1 MLTSFGKSVFTDV
14 IRVKDL
20 GWGMILDYMLGR
32 TSSLMVPSGKEGQG
46 M

>member
-32 TSSLMVPSGKEGQG
+32 TSSLMVPNGKEGQG